1 MDLTREGS
9 FITLGYL
16 HYPQALSR
24 LMKWYKYWFQFIQL
38 LMHCR
43 VEDVIISVPQIQAVF
58 MRTYWNYEVS
68 RVDSWTAWRVIQ
80 EKLAVSPHIWG
91 SSTPLDSA
99 AYGSCSPVVFINEKY
114 PHVSGPHAVETHIV
128 QREAAVLFGSLMSSQ
143 SAAANLSYLWTW
155 LVSFS
160 FGFFS
165 FLCGFK
171 AKWEYYMWGLPEV
184 FRVSPSYWFLDVILL
199 RKYPMCFQ
207 HRRWPFFFLT
217 VFLKTVIYSFYL
229 FTFPLLFFDDENKR
243 TCQVGHKNG
252 MKCISKSLI
261 ILCILL

>member
-1 MDLTREGS
+1 
-9 FITLGYL
+9 
-16 HYPQALSR
+16 
-24 LMKWYKYWFQFIQL
+24 MKWYKYWFQFIQL

-80 EKLAVSPHIWG
+80 EKLAVSPRIWG

-155 LVSFS
+155 LVSFR

-165 FLCGFK
+165 FLCAFK

-252 MKCISKSLI
+252 MKCLSKSLI